1 MSMLTGENPAILV
14 FGKGITDEEKIHHR
28 LPIHS
33 LQKLA
38 TNP

>member
-1 MSMLTGENPAILV
+1 MLAGENPAILV
-14 FGKGITDEEKIHHR
+14 FGKGINDERKIHPG
-28 LPIHS
+28 LLIHS